1 MCRVLGSSFGT
12 LRSLSSFKTPC
23 LKKGKGFYSFLLCPT
38 NLQAYSGPAKF
49 SPFLPSLHPVQP
61 TSCPITQAGQHSH
74 TTLISISFFPAPL
87 NTSAAANF
95 SSTCSGPL
103 SCLHTSGRVSGSK
116 RYLVGCTCGA
126 LTPSLPHQ
134 VPNCVVILLYSAC
147 FSVRR
152 G

>member
-1 MCRVLGSSFGT
+1 MHVSSAWIFIWHFAE
-12 LRSLSSFKTPC
+12 LIFFQNPMFE
-23 LKKGKGFYSFLLCPT
+23 KGKGLLSLLCPT
-38 NLQAYSGPAKF
+38 NLEAYSGPAKF

-61 TSCPITQAGQHSH
+61 TSCPITQARQHSH

-95 SSTCSGPL
+95 SSTCCGPL
-103 SCLHTSGRVSGSK
+103 SCLHTSGRVLGSK

-134 VPNCVVILLYSAC
+134 VPNRVVILLYSAC